1 MTIPP
6 TRVSHDRAAIGPKL
20 SATSIADLVSAK
32 ATHVSFHSNRIRTL
46 EVPVRS
52 AKVGRDVAV
61 VFTENCLES
70 VIDLDLSSNALHEG
84 CELSRFS
91 SPSRYSLLSM
101 TPGLTKLNIASNG
114 LDEKS
119 LCSLICIKK
128 TSGSSIS
135 LLPCLRQ
142 LDISHNNISKL
153 PADLN
158 EIIPALTELK
168 AMNNQLRSLTDLL
181 QVLHS
186 FKGRLESIHLR
197 NKCSTQNNP
206 VCHKRF
212 YREKIIFILGNNLR
226 ILDGAKVKS
235 EERAYCRLTLSQ
247 DYQIDVST
255 EYQHHMSQH
264 EDELFDYSGRDEY
277 PDESASQSQA
287 HDVES
292 ECNAERMSQLE
303 LQVASLSAIVEKQA
317 KTLLEASKDHDNPN
331 EFKIAITQTEENTQ
345 EDTLQ
350 LIARRQRSALAQAV
364 LKIIFIKR
372 RRKDTHLLLAF
383 FHWKQQVTSSSNM
396 KEARRKW
403 QEQTIAATK
412 REAEKCR
419 EKLTLSKKAEQVAH
433 NKVVELTSTINQL
446 QHCLEAEGDGH
457 RVSKQADTATINS
470 LRAAITKQDEA
481 HSQLVNQ
488 LRVDMECLAAELR
501 SVKENLTVERS
512 KVERLESSKRL
523 TSKEAEETV
532 ASCKT
537 QVDEMKLEVVRKE
550 VSLL

>member
-6 TRVSHDRAAIGPKL
+6 TRVSHDGAAIGPKL
-20 SATSIADLVSAK
+20 SVITIAGIAKQK

-119 LCSLICIKK
+119 LCSLISIKK
-128 TSGSSIS
+128 PSGSSIS

-158 EIIPALTELK
+158 EMVPALTELK

-197 NKCSTQNNP
+197 NRCSTQNNP

-247 DYQIDVST
+247 DYPIEVSS
-255 EYQHHMSQH
+255 EYQH
-264 EDELFDYSGRDEY
+264 
-277 PDESASQSQA
+277 
-287 HDVES
+287 
-292 ECNAERMSQLE
+292 LE
-303 LQVASLSAIVEKQA
+303 
-317 KTLLEASKDHDNPN
+317 P
-331 EFKIAITQTEENTQ
+331 
-345 EDTLQ
+345 
-350 LIARRQRSALAQAV
+350 
-364 LKIIFIKR
+364 
-372 RRKDTHLLLAF
+372 RK
-383 FHWKQQVTSSSNM
+383 K
-396 KEARRKW
+396 
-403 QEQTIAATK
+403 
-412 REAEKCR
+412 
-419 EKLTLSKKAEQVAH
+419 
-433 NKVVELTSTINQL
+433 
-446 QHCLEAEGDGH
+446 G
-457 RVSKQADTATINS
+457 
-470 LRAAITKQDEA
+470 
-481 HSQLVNQ
+481 Q
-488 LRVDMECLAAELR
+488 LRVFMLHSNFKSTHNEQ
-501 SVKENLTVERS
+501 NTTVPIQNQSPNDSNQPQFHGSRPNSRVTKPKWQVSERT
-512 KVERLESSKRL
+512 K
-523 TSKEAEETV
+523 
-532 ASCKT
+532 
-537 QVDEMKLEVVRKE
+537 
-550 VSLL
+550 